1 MSNQTVATPEAATDA
16 SAAVRNEA
24 DPEMTSSASAGLSA
38 KTRGLL
44 DKPVLPT
51 LLRLAAPNFGEAVAR
66 VLFVSIDAIFV
77 SWLGS
82 DALAAL
88 AIVFPLFIVMQT
100 ISAAGIGSGVNAAI
114 ARALGAGLSD
124 QAGKIA
130 GAATGLAI
138 VIGIA
143 TTVLM
148 LVFGPAIYAAMGASG
163 AVLTQAQSYGAIVF
177 GGGIV
182 VWLMNTFANVA
193 RAQGSMTVSAG
204 AIVAG
209 EVVHLTLSPILVLG
223 WGPIPSLGVVGAG
236 IAVIASYLTGLLVL
250 VAFLRSSR
258 AIVNIRLTDI
268 GMGAQSLKAIL
279 RIGLFATLVALLFQV
294 SNVVLT
300 VIMGSLGAAG
310 LAAYTAASR
319 LELMQLPITFALGSA
334 IVTMISTA
342 EGAGLAGRSRR
353 VAWIGAGAG
362 AARGCCFLVVA
373 MFGDHWM
380 KLFTND
386 PQIIAIG
393 SHYLACQA
401 ATLPCFGLGLCLYYA
416 LQGAGQV
423 LLPALIG
430 CLRLLIVGG
439 GGWLAMSLTG
449 GNLTVL
455 FVVVASGTAC
465 FGLCLL
471 FVAYR
476 RFNTSGRRVG

>member
-1 MSNQTVATPEAATDA
+1 MSNQTITADLPE
-16 SAAVRNEA
+16 
-24 DPEMTSSASAGLSA
+24 
-38 KTRGLL
+38 KTRRLL
-44 DKPVLPT
+44 ERPVLPT
-51 LLRLAAPNFGEAVAR
+51 LLRLAAPNFGEAAAR
-66 VLFVSIDAIFV
+66 VLFVSVDAIFV

-114 ARALGAGLSD
+114 ARALGAGSPD
-124 QAGKIA
+124 QAHRIA

-138 VIGIA
+138 ALGIA

-148 LVFGPAIYAAMGASG
+148 LAFGPALYSAMGASG
-163 AVLTQAQSYGAIVF
+163 AVLAEARNYGAIVF
-177 GGGIV
+177 GGGV
-182 VWLMNTFANVA
+182 AVWLMNTLANVA
-193 RAQGSMTVSAG
+193 RAQGSMTASAG

-209 EVVHLTLSPILVLG
+209 EVVHLILSPILVLG
-223 WGPIPSLGVVGAG
+223 WGPIPSLGVTGAG
-236 IAVIASYLTGLLVL
+236 VAVVASYLTGLVVL
-250 VAFLRSSR
+250 VVFLRSSR
-258 AIVNIRLTDI
+258 AIVRIRQTDI
-268 GMGAQSLKAIL
+268 GLGAQWLKAIL
-279 RIGLFATLVALLFQV
+279 KVGLFATLVALLFQI

-334 IVTMISTA
+334 IVTLIGTA
-342 EGAGLAGRSRR
+342 EGAGLADRSRR
-353 VAWIGAGAG
+353 VVWIGAAAG
-362 AARGCCFLVVA
+362 AALGCCFLVVA
-373 MFGDHWM
+373 LFGDLWM
-380 KLFTND
+380 GLFTSD
-386 PQIIAIG
+386 ERIIAIG

-401 ATLPCFGLGLCLYYA
+401 ATLPLFGLGLCLYYA

-439 GGWLAMSLTG
+439 GGWLAMSVTG
-449 GNLTVL
+449 GNLTAL

-471 FVAYR
+471 FVAHR
-476 RFNTSGRRVG
+476 RFNTRGTRP